1 MDWLQAQVNQAASV
15 EGFVKW
21 HHDVTEPVDLGP
33 AIARAFSEAASE
45 PAGPVYVTI
54 PKDVLEQPMTAVT
67 ATPAHP
73 LAAAAPSGGAEAPPD
88 DRLAQAAEWLAG
100 ARRPLILAAYA
111 GRNPETVAAL
121 VTLAETL
128 GAPVVEWRH
137 RVNFP
142 SSHPLHLGFCSFPYV
157 TEADCILVLDH
168 DVPWVPAQGQPSAGC
183 RVIQMDIDPL
193 KRGMPFWGFA
203 VDLSIE
209 ANSQQALPVLAD
221 LVERRLSGADRER
234 IDARRR
240 GVRADHDAQRSG
252 WRQRALDLATRQPI
266 APEWAAHCL
275 SQLVDAQTVVVS
287 EAVSNNP
294 ALWHHLELDS
304 PGTYYQ
310 SLGSGLGWGLGAAVG
325 AKLADPS
332 KTIVCVVG
340 DGSWAFGSPIV
351 AYWMA
356 ERFATPFLTVILN
369 NQGYAATKEAIRS
382 VAPGGYAR
390 TAGSYPAC
398 DVPTPPQRYARLAE
412 AMGLWAKTVHDPAAL
427 EGAIRDALSEV
438 RNGRSALVDIRVS
451 ASPQY
456 EELPDE

>member
-1 MDWLQAQVNQAASV
+1 
-15 EGFVKW
+15 
-21 HHDVTEPVDLGP
+21 
-33 AIARAFSEAASE
+33 
-45 PAGPVYVTI
+45 
-54 PKDVLEQPMTAVT
+54 
-67 ATPAHP
+67 
-73 LAAAAPSGGAEAPPD
+73 
-88 DRLAQAAEWLAG
+88 
-100 ARRPLILAAYA
+100 
-111 GRNPETVAAL
+111 VAAL
-121 VTLAETL
+121 VKLAETL

-137 RVNFP
+137 RLNFP

-193 KRGMPFWGFA
+193 KRGMPFWGFP

-209 ANSQQALPVLAD
+209 ADSQQALPVLAD
-221 LVERRLSGADRER
+221 LVERRLGDADRDR

-240 GVRADHDAQRSG
+240 GARADHDAQRAG
-252 WRQRALDLATRQPI
+252 WRQRALDLAARQPI

-275 SQLVDAQTVVVS
+275 SRFVDAETLVVS

-304 PGTYYQ
+304 PGTYFQ

-325 AKLADPS
+325 ARLADPS

-356 ERFATPFLTVILN
+356 ERYGTPFLTVILN
-369 NQGYAATKEAIRS
+369 NQGYAATKEAIRG

-390 TAGSYPAC
+390 TTGTYPAC
-398 DVPTPPQRYARLAE
+398 DVPTPPQRYASLAE
-412 AMGLWAKTVHDPAAL
+412 AMGLWAKTVHDPAEL

-438 RNGRSALVDIRVS
+438 RNGRSALVDIRIS